1 MKYKQ
6 MTNKKPWERQQELKK
21 NNIPTQKEIY
31 YMALQYEEPEHQAL
45 FILTYLTAGR
55 ISEIVRRNFLYKNI
69 YKTSVEF
76 SHKLGCDVRKIVRN
90 NKTPVVERR
99 EKIVINYPGI
109 CKHNLEFK
117 DVSGKPILE
126 IGMANRKNRNFKRK
140 YIPVPVNKE
149 QDLLK
154 ILMDYVETLEEKQ
167 PLFNFGV
174 SKARKLLSK
183 TGMNPH
189 FLRDI
194 RLTHMVTVYD
204 FNAFQL
210 VKFAGWQTIA
220 PAEYYI
226 RISTKDLVRNF

>member
-1 MKYKQ
+1 
-6 MTNKKPWERQQELKK
+6 MTNKKPWERQKELKR

-31 YMALQYEEPEHQAL
+31 YMALEYEEPEHQAL

-55 ISEIVRRNFLYKNI
+55 ISEIVKRNFLYKNI
-69 YKTSVEF
+69 YKKKMIF
-76 SHKLGCDVRKIVRN
+76 DNKLGCDVKKIVRN
-90 NKTPVVERR
+90 GKTPVVESR
-99 EKIVINYPGI
+99 EKIFINYPGI

-117 DVSGKPILE
+117 KIAGKDIME

-149 QDLLK
+149 RELLT
-154 ILMDYVETLEEKQ
+154 LLTDYVETLSEKQ
-167 PLFNFGV
+167 PLFDFGV
-174 SKARKLLSK
+174 SKARKILNE

-194 RLTHMVTVYD
+194 RLTHMVTIYD

-210 VKFAGWQTIA
+210 VKFAGWQTVA
-220 PAEYYI
+220 PAEHYI